1 MTDERAGDARG
12 RLRSAGNP
20 RVTTPLQPGHLG
32 WAHVLLG
39 AAAAIACALVLPS
52 LLMMG
57 ITGGLV
63 GGGGEGLGGAEGLGG
78 PEGLGGSGVD
88 VLDPAALRAPAWM
101 SPLQFTVLAV
111 VSAWIL
117 RRARRKAGKRGSLA
131 EGRESD
137 ARGGAIGPGTAT
149 GRGFST
155 LRAPLIV
162 GAAAVAFAV
171 AANLLM
177 DAPGIESPHAIV
189 NQLGLGSAA
198 WSDALIIAG
207 VAVAAP
213 VGEELAL
220 RGLVFRGAYDA
231 VARARAK
238 RRAPGGTSSGSSAS
252 GSSAPGGTALP
263 FLRPFLF
270 AAVLSAAVFAALHMN
285 PAVAQNV
292 FFVCLGLGAATA
304 FWLTGILASAV
315 WVHSLVNAIG
325 LAFAMFVATGVGS
338 AWHAVALAAAPFLAL
353 LLMGPVGRIAG
364 GGRA

>member
-1 MTDERAGDARG
+1 MGKAWWRG
-12 RLRSAGNP
+12 R
-20 RVTTPLQPGHLG
+20 PG
-32 WAHVLLG
+32 ARK
-39 AAAAIACALVLPS
+39 AC
-52 LLMMG
+52 
-57 ITGGLV
+57 
-63 GGGGEGLGGAEGLGG
+63 G
-78 PEGLGGSGVD
+78 PEGLGGPGVD

-131 EGRESD
+131 EGRESA

-220 RGLVFRGAYDA
+220 RGLVFRGASDA
-231 VARARAK
+231 VARARAN
-238 RRAPGGTSSGSSAS
+238 RRAPGGTSS

-292 FFVCLGLGAATA
+292 FFVCLGLGTATA